1 MGSKLGS
8 MKVDSPF
15 GPAVESVPLPRSPLA
30 FVVAQVR
37 FPLVAAIAEQQFIA
51 PFQERIRAT
60 YSDLN
65 AETETEV
72 TFTPDGA
79 RVKEGSRI
87 WRFSESDGPWE
98 VALSSEFIA
107 LSTRRYTSRNDFLT
121 RLATILSALVEW
133 LEPRTVRRFGV
144 RYIDRVTGP
153 EATRDSMRAFVR
165 PEVLGATAVELPN
178 SVRQNHSLTE
188 CEFRFDE
195 DPPSSLRAK
204 WGFLPANA
212 TFDPA
217 VEPTSESSWVLDLDC
232 SHNEGS
238 FDPKAIL
245 NVGQQFSDRIYRFYR
260 WAVTDDFLT
269 HYGATQP

>member
-1 MGSKLGS
+1 
-8 MKVDSPF
+8 MKVDHPF

-37 FPLVAAIAEQQFIA
+37 FPLVAAISDQQFLA

-60 YSDLN
+60 YSDLK
-65 AETETEV
+65 AETETQV
-72 TFTPDGA
+72 TFTPDGVQ
-79 RVKEGSRI
+79 VKEGSRV
-87 WRFSESDGPWE
+87 WRFIESDGPWE
-98 VALSSEFIA
+98 VTLSSEFLA
-107 LSTRRYTSRNDFLT
+107 LSSRRYTNREDFLT
-121 RLATILSALVEW
+121 RLGTLLSALAVW
-133 LEPRTVRRFGV
+133 IEPRTVRRFGI

-153 EATRDSMRAFVR
+153 EATRESMTTFVR
-165 PEVLGATAVELPN
+165 PEVLGTTAVELPT

-195 DPPSSLRAK
+195 DPPSALRAK
-204 WGFLPANA
+204 WGFLPPNA

-217 VEPTSESSWVLDLDC
+217 VEPASENSWVLDLDC
-232 SHNEGS
+232 SHQEQP

-245 NVGQQFSDRIYRFYR
+245 IAGQTYSDRIYRFFR